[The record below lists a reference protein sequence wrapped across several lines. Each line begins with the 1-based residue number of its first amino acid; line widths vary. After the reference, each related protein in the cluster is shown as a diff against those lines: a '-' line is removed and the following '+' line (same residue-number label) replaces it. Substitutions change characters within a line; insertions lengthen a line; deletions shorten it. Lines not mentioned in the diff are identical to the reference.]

1 LVSAAG
7 EAVEV
12 ELVPWDETGRAMLW
26 SWPGQEGACAA
37 CATAALHEGL
47 PVEGRAITACQVCA
61 RCGTEIVAVDAG
73 HDDDDDEDRLDLT
86 EGDCLDAGEW
96 DASEME
102 LDICQ
107 MYESDASFPEPP
119 VVEVGGADE
128 PMARRIE
135 RAEQDAHRAGLKR
148 AILDRGTGAL
158 LGHAIGDAL
167 GLAAELLSV
176 ERARTWYPAGIR
188 GYEDIVRDAHRG
200 RWQPGEGPDD
210 TGQMLALAAAC
221 AEPGVWHADGDA
233 FERAFSAR
241 LKAWMESDTDPLGV
255 AASVDR
261 ASRGRGAA
269 NGSLMRLTPLG
280 VAWHHDP
287 ERASLWGARS
297 SKVTH
302 PDPRCVDACR
312 VAAWAVAHLVGGAS
326 VDLVLSDIDRI
337 AQIEETRAWLARAR
351 STEPDALRLD
361 EGTRYGEENRIAHVY
376 LALAAAVSALAHAPD
391 FETGLRSVLEAGGD
405 ADTTGAVVGGMLG
418 ARFGAQALPR
428 RWVRPLRAAEA
439 CRNAAAELLPTP

>member
-1 LVSAAG
+1 M
-7 EAVEV
+7 EV

-47 PVEGRAITACQVCA
+47 PVEGRAITACQECA

-73 HDDDDDEDRLDLT
+73 HDDDDDDDGLDLT
-86 EGDCLDAGEW
+86 EGDSLDAGEW

-148 AILDRGTGAL
+148 ALLDRGTGAL

-176 ERARTWYPAGIR
+176 DRARTWYPAGIR

-241 LKAWMESDTDPLGV
+241 LKAWMESDTDPLDV

-269 NGSLMRLTPLG
+269 NGSLMRLTPPGRRVAPRSRAGLAMGRSKLQGHASRPEVRRCLSRRRVGGRAPRGRSIRRPRAVGHRPDRADRGDAG
-280 VAWHHDP
+280 VARPCPLH
-287 ERASLWGARS
+287 R
-297 SKVTH
+297 
-302 PDPRCVDACR
+302 
-312 VAAWAVAHLVGGAS
+312 
-326 VDLVLSDIDRI
+326 
-337 AQIEETRAWLARAR
+337 TRR
-351 STEPDALRLD
+351 PQ
-361 EGTRYGEENRIAHVY
+361 TR
-376 LALAAAVSALAHAPD
+376 
-391 FETGLRSVLEAGGD
+391 
-405 ADTTGAVVGGMLG
+405 
-418 ARFGAQALPR
+418 
-428 RWVRPLRAAEA
+428 
-439 CRNAAAELLPTP
+439 